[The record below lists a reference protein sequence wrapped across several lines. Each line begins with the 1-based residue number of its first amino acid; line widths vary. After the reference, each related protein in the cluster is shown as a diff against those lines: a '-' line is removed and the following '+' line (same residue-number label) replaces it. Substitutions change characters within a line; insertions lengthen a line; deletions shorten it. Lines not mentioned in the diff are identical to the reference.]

1 MRKILIGA
9 SGGLMLLAMPAAA
22 QNCVKPTAPPVA
34 DKNSLSLEERNA
46 MTAQIDAY
54 IAAMNVYLACLE
66 ASDDKAR
73 AEAEAILRAF
83 EAPVADLEI
92 VQ

>member
-1 MRKILIGA
+1 MNKTIFLA
-9 SGGLMLLAMPAAA
+9 ATLFAMPAAA
-22 QNCVKPTAPPVA
+22 QTCVKPTAPPVA
-34 DKNSLSLEERNA
+34 DKNSLSLEQRNA

-66 ASDDKAR
+66 ASDSVAR